1 MAESPGALGVSDT
14 LVTCMP
20 AVCLRHTEIPNTT
33 KLFADFTQHFD
44 RLARFYRHDP
54 WSPGALRR
62 AAEAAAAAY
71 PDARRQALV
80 AALREQNGPSPAL
93 ETLAQ
98 PGSVAI
104 VTGQQVG
111 LFGGPCYTIYKALT
125 AVRYAEALTAQGIP
139 AVPIFW
145 LASEDH
151 DFAEVNHAWCF
162 NGEHQP
168 VRFEVSTPGTG
179 TRPVGGLVIDE
190 YPVKLLRQVLSAF
203 PHGEEIVALVEQSYQ
218 DGTTLGAAFCKLLR
232 RLLPDRGLLYLCP
245 QYPAIREIAAPL
257 IEQAIQSAPGLSDLL
272 LQRNNELAQAGYH
285 AQVHFEAKTS
295 LFFLLDRGERIA
307 LRRDGDTYAANGSRY
322 SSEDLSKRAASISPN
337 ALLRPVVQD
346 YLLPTAALIGG
357 PAELAYLAQTE
368 VIYRSLG
375 LPMPLVAPRAG
386 FTLLDARAAKL
397 LTRYQLTLT
406 DTFDGLEPLRENMA
420 ACLVPPGM
428 RQQLETAQASVA
440 SKMEALIGGL
450 SGFDPTLG
458 AAASKSRDKI
468 LFQLAKIE
476 SKTARESFRRDARAR
491 SDAAFLHSLL
501 YYDKHLQERFYTILP
516 FLAQHGGLALIDQIY
531 ENVKLECPDHVVL
544 TV

>member
-1 MAESPGALGVSDT
+1 
-14 LVTCMP
+14 MP
-20 AVCLRHTEIPNTT
+20 AVCLRHTEIPNTS
-33 KLFADFTQHFD
+33 KLFGDFTHHFD

-93 ETLAQ
+93 DTLAQ

-125 AVRYAEALTAQGIP
+125 AVRYAETLSAQGIP

-145 LASEDH
+145 LATEDH
-151 DFAEVNHAWCF
+151 DFAEVNHAWAF
-162 NGEHQP
+162 NGARQP

-179 TRPVGGLVIDE
+179 TRPVGDLAIGE
-190 YPVKLLRQVLSAF
+190 YPVDLLRQTLSAF
-203 PHGEEIVALVEQSYQ
+203 PHGEEIAALVEESYQ
-218 DGTTLGAAFCKLLR
+218 NGATLGTAFCKLLR

-245 QYPAIREIAAPL
+245 QYPAIRQIAAPL
-257 IEQAIQSAPGLSDLL
+257 IERAVRSAPLLSDLL
-272 LQRNNELAQAGYH
+272 LERNNELAAAGYH

-322 SSEDLSKRAASISPN
+322 SSEELAGRAASISPN

-346 YLLPTAALIGG
+346 FLLPTAALIGG

-368 VIYRSLG
+368 AIYRSLER
-375 LPMPLVAPRAG
+375 PMPLVAPRAG
-386 FTLLDARAAKL
+386 FTLVDARAAKL
-397 LTRYQLTLT
+397 LGRYGLTLK
-406 DTFDGLEPLRENMA
+406 DTFDGVEPLQEKMA
-420 ACLVPPGM
+420 AHLVPPAV
-428 RQQLETAQASVA
+428 RRQLETAQSGVA
-440 SKMEALIGGL
+440 SKMDALIGQL
-450 SGFDPTLG
+450 HEFDPTL
-458 AAASKSRDKI
+458 AAAAGKSRGKI

-476 SKTARESFRRDARAR
+476 SKTARETFRRDERAR
-491 SDAAFLHSLL
+491 SDAAYLHSLF
-501 YYDKHLQERFYTILP
+501 YHDKHLQERFYTILP